1 MPGTKERP
9 YRQASLPGELMQQ
22 VEWVVHTF
30 PELGYQSPTEF
41 IRAATRGLLREVEG
55 QLDIKMR
62 LTDRTQGGP
71 RTFLRREDAR
81 RPVKDD

>member
-9 YRQASLPGELMQQ
+9 YRQASLPGDLMQQ

-41 IRAATRGLLREVEG
+41 IRSATRRLLRDVEG
-55 QLDIKMR
+55 QLDVKMR
-62 LTDRTQGGP
+62 LSDRVRGEP
-71 RTFLRREDAR
+71 RTFLRRDEAR
-81 RPVKDD
+81 RPVKDK